1 MSTTTSSPAKAVASQ
16 GNAPLKSL
24 TGTVVSSKMQKTV
37 AVVVERLV
45 KHPQYGK
52 YVRRTTKL
60 LAHDEGNV
68 SREGDLVSITECR
81 PYSKRKA
88 WRLVE
93 VLRRAEASRK
103 AEAFV
108 KA

>member
-1 MSTTTSSPAKAVASQ
+1 MSDSVSNQ
-16 GNAPLKSL
+16 APDTAARIRTL
-24 TGTVVSSKMQKTV
+24 TGTVVSNSMQKTI

-45 KHPQYGK
+45 KHPQYSK

-60 LAHDEGNV
+60 LAHDEGNT
-68 SREGDLVSITECR
+68 SQKGDVVSISECR

-93 VLRRAEASRK
+93 VIKRAQVE
-103 AEAFV
+103 
-108 KA
+108 

>member
-1 MSTTTSSPAKAVASQ
+1 MSDSVSNQ
-16 GNAPLKSL
+16 APDTAARIRTL
-24 TGTVVSSKMQKTV
+24 TGTVVSNSMQKTI

-45 KHPQYGK
+45 KHPQYSK

-60 LAHDEGNV
+60 LAHDEDNT
-68 SREGDLVSITECR
+68 SQKGDVVSISECR

-93 VLRRAEASRK
+93 VIKRAQVE
-103 AEAFV
+103 
-108 KA
+108 

>member
-1 MSTTTSSPAKAVASQ
+1 MNDNVSSQAADSVA
-16 GNAPLKSL
+16 PIRTL
-24 TGTVVSSKMQKTV
+24 TGTVVSNSMQKTI

-45 KHPQYGK
+45 KHPQYSK

-60 LAHDEGNV
+60 LAHDEDNT
-68 SREGDLVSITECR
+68 SQKGDVVSITECR

-93 VLRRAEASRK
+93 VIKRAEV
-103 AEAFV
+103 E
-108 KA
+108 

>member
-1 MSTTTSSPAKAVASQ
+1 MSDSVSNQ
-16 GNAPLKSL
+16 APDTAARIRTL
-24 TGTVVSSKMQKTV
+24 TGTVVSNSMQKTI

-45 KHPQYGK
+45 KHPQYSK

-60 LAHDEGNV
+60 LAHDEGNT
-68 SREGDLVSITECR
+68 SQKGDVVSISECR

-93 VLRRAEASRK
+93 VIKRAEV
-103 AEAFV
+103 E
-108 KA
+108 

>member
-1 MSTTTSSPAKAVASQ
+1 MSNNVSSQAADSAARVRT
-16 GNAPLKSL
+16 L
-24 TGTVVSSKMQKTV
+24 TGTVVSNSMQKTI

-45 KHPQYGK
+45 KHPQYSK

-60 LAHDEGNV
+60 LAHDENNM
-68 SREGDLVSITECR
+68 SQKGDVVSITECR

-93 VLRRAEASRK
+93 IIKRAEV
-103 AEAFV
+103 E
-108 KA
+108 

>member
-1 MSTTTSSPAKAVASQ
+1 MSTAKNSPAAVVASE
-16 GNAPLKSL
+16 GTASVKSL

-68 SREGDLVSITECR
+68 SRAGDLVSLTECR

-93 VLRRAEASRK
+93 VLRRAEASGK
-103 AEAFV
+103 V
-108 KA
+108 

>member
-1 MSTTTSSPAKAVASQ
+1 MSSNVSSQVADSAVSVRT
-16 GNAPLKSL
+16 L
-24 TGTVVSSKMQKTV
+24 TGTVVSNSMQKTI

-45 KHPQYGK
+45 KHPQYSK

-60 LAHDEGNV
+60 LAHDENNT
-68 SREGDLVSITECR
+68 SQKGDVVSITECR

-93 VLRRAEASRK
+93 IIKRAEV
-103 AEAFV
+103 E
-108 KA
+108 

>member
-1 MSTTTSSPAKAVASQ
+1 MSNNVNSQ
-16 GNAPLKSL
+16 AAESAAPIRTL
-24 TGTVVSSKMQKTV
+24 TGTVVSNSMEKTI

-45 KHPQYGK
+45 KHPQYSK

-60 LAHDEGNV
+60 LAHDENNT
-68 SREGDLVSITECR
+68 SQKGDVVSITECR

-93 VLRRAEASRK
+93 VIKRAEA
-103 AEAFV
+103 E
-108 KA
+108 